1 MSDIGNQ
8 AAWSS
13 VVSGLIYN
21 SDTAIARYWAEL
33 KQAGQFIGVPTSDEL
48 PDPDTG
54 GVQMSFSSGA
64 VIAWDPTNGA
74 SLR

>member
-21 SDTAIARYWAEL
+21 PETAIAKYWAEL
-33 KQAGQFIGVPTSDEL
+33 KAAGQYVGVPTSDEM

-54 GVQMSFSSGA
+54 GVQMSFSSGV
-64 VIAWDPTNGA
+64 VIAWDSTNGV